1 MKEILEMKRVH
12 DRLAKKR
19 SQERE
24 QRELERKLLREK
36 ILGKTSLSI
45 TSSPNHTY
53 VYKKSK

>member
-12 DRLAKKR
+12 DRLTRKR
-19 SQERE
+19 HQERE

-53 VYKKSK
+53 VYKKK